1 MVSDPPSLVTAL
13 LTAGP
18 PTNAASIA
26 PRTSAHRVCS
36 AFRNRGSFTSLVY
49 QWSLLLVCVGDPS
62 PRIHQPVG
70 NELLVPLL
78 VLAPALRSKSQ
89 IGPMTSFAASSPGL
103 GGLTSSVWKKL
114 LRLKSASLSL
124 VNSRVR

>member
-1 MVSDPPSLVTAL
+1 MVSAPPSLVTAL
-13 LTAGP
+13 LTPGP
-18 PTNAASIA
+18 PTNVASIS
-26 PRTSAHRVCS
+26 PRTAAHRSCS
-36 AFRNRGSFTSLVY
+36 AFRNRGSFTRRVY
-49 QWSLLLVCVGDPS
+49 QWILLLVCVGDPS

-70 NELLVPLL
+70 NGLVVPLL

-89 IGPMTSFAASSPGL
+89 IGPMTSFDASR
-103 GGLTSSVWKKL
+103 TSFVWKKL

>member
-18 PTNAASIA
+18 PTNAACIS

-36 AFRNRGSFTSLVY
+36 AFRNRGSFTSRVY
-49 QWSLLLVCVGDPS
+49 QWFLLLVCVGEPS

-70 NELLVPLL
+70 NGLLVPLF
-78 VLAPALRSKSQ
+78 VLAPALRSKSH
-89 IGPMTSFAASSPGL
+89 IGRMTSFDPSR
-103 GGLTSSVWKKL
+103 TSFVWKKL